1 MERRSDYYRTIAGL
15 FLKERGAPLI
25 LSSGDMNQI
34 RAWENKGIP
43 LHAVTEGIRLH
54 FRRRPFRNRTRGGVL
69 PLSAC
74 SVSVEKAYDMFRS
87 RRVGL
92 KGRKIN
98 REKKYRMALERI
110 ENFLQSMPPEAQ
122 PLQSVILEAR
132 AIFRSESV
140 DEDQLEKLESRLEEI
155 MAAMIHPSEIEQRR
169 RTAAEEYPELKGEE
183 KERIALLFA
192 CRDLRDKYGIPY
204 LSVHYYE

>member
-1 MERRSDYYRTIAGL
+1 
-15 FLKERGAPLI
+15 
-25 LSSGDMNQI
+25 
-34 RAWENKGIP
+34 
-43 LHAVTEGIRLH
+43 VTEGIRLH

-110 ENFLQSMPPEAQ
+110 ENFLQSMPAEAQ

-140 DEDQLEKLESRLEEI
+140 DEDRLEKLESRLEEI

>member
-1 MERRSDYYRTIAGL
+1 MERRSDYYRTIARL
-15 FLKERGAPLI
+15 FLKERGAPLV

-54 FRRRPFRNRTRGGVL
+54 FRRPASRNRTRGGVL

-87 RRVGL
+87 RRVGSD
-92 KGRKIN
+92 GRRIS
-98 REKKYRMALERI
+98 RRKKYRAALERI
-110 ENFLQSMPPEAQ
+110 ESFLQNVTPEAQ
-122 PLQSVILEAR
+122 ILLSVILEAR
-132 AIFRSESV
+132 DIFRSDSV
-140 DEDQLEKLESRLEEI
+140 DEDLLEKLENRLEEI
-155 MAAMIHPSEIEQRR
+155 MAGMILPSEMGQRR
-169 RTAAEEYPELKGEE
+169 SAAAEDYPELKDEE
-183 KERIALLFA
+183 RERIAFLFA
-192 CRDLRDKYGIPY
+192 CRDVRDKYGIPY